1 MKLGKVLREARNRRG
16 LSLRDVERE
25 VRISNGHLSLIESG
39 QVRQPS
45 PRYLQ
50 SLADLYGVSFA
61 LLMELA
67 GHVAPSRTPLASAA
81 GDADFSDLSEIE
93 REQVRAFASFL
104 KASRKN
110 EDYDAEGVGGDRRRR
125 P

>member
-1 MKLGKVLREARNRRG
+1 MELNSVLRDARARSN
-16 LSLRDVERE
+16 LSLREVER
-25 VRISNGHLSLIESG
+25 RTGISNGYVSLIESG

-45 PRYLQ
+45 PRYLHA
-50 SLADLYGVSFA
+50 LADLYGVSYG

-67 GHVAPSRTPLASAA
+67 GHVAPAPPANRSVEVVDNF
-81 GDADFSDLSEIE
+81 GDLSEVE

-104 KASRKN
+104 RASRSADGSN
-110 EDYDAEGVGGDRRRR
+110 RSQ